1 VILAFPCN
9 QFGGQEP
16 GTNEEIVQF
25 ACTRFKAEYPIFDK
39 VTSLFFSVSRKMHN
53 TVFVSMWNESV
64 VLLAVFDAHMILWF
78 NIDLMTLEYCGVLLS
93 SSSYYS
99 SGWCEWWQCCARLQ
113 VSEIQQGWPFGR
125 QHQVELLQVLGR
137 QGGACRGSLCSYH
150 FPSEHWGNFKHCN
163 SVSLCTGLTIRLP
176 WCPYN
181 TFHSS
186 NLCRRISRSCL
197 GALKPSAVIC
207 RDYCTPAC
215 TRRWKTTITF
225 CE

>member
-1 VILAFPCN
+1 LFQC
-9 QFGGQEP
+9 E
-16 GTNEEIVQF
+16 TNWLSCLLCLMHTWFDDSISIWWPLSIVLS
-25 ACTRFKAEYPIFDK
+25 
-39 VTSLFFSVSRKMHN
+39 VFSP
-53 TVFVSMWNESV
+53 SMLDS
-64 VLLAVFDAHMILWF
+64 
-78 NIDLMTLEYCGVLLS
+78 CGVLLS
-93 SSSYYS
+93 PSSYYS
-99 SGWCEWWQCCARLQ
+99 SGWCEWWQCCTRLQ

-125 QHQVELLQVLGR
+125 QHQVELLQVLGQ
-137 QGGACRGSLCSYH
+137 QGGACRGSLRSYH